1 MRPIGVPHNQRLKF
15 TAAAI
20 LVFRAST
27 SSQAAPAGELGPYAR
42 REDPMDLPI
51 PTLLCELVAA
61 GVWPA
66 EGSAVWAQYQRP
78 LASPERVRK
87 FAAEEKEIHLSSPP
101 FHTIADE
108 VASASVV
115 VVNEFWK
122 RYGALDEIIPE
133 KALILGDFGLGS
145 DAPIILNYAV
155 DALDPPV
162 FRLRWIPNQPNK
174 WVQGARNFSE
184 FVSLLGLVNGGA

>member
-1 MRPIGVPHNQRLKF
+1 
-15 TAAAI
+15 
-20 LVFRAST
+20 
-27 SSQAAPAGELGPYAR
+27 
-42 REDPMDLPI
+42 MDLPL
-51 PTLLCELVAA
+51 PTLLCDLIAA

-66 EGSAVWAQYQRP
+66 ERSAVWAQYQRP
-78 LASPERVRK
+78 LASAERVRK
-87 FAAEEKEIHLSSPP
+87 LAAEEKEIHLFSPP

-122 RYGALDEIIPE
+122 RHGALDEIIAE

-162 FRLRWIPNQPNK
+162 FRLRWAPNQPNK
-174 WVQGARNFSE
+174 WVQGARNFGE
-184 FVSLLGLVNGGA
+184 FAFLLGLTKGVA